1 MENDVHSYVTEIK
14 SNLELAYTRVKECVE
29 HRKLENKKVYDKNS
43 RPLQIDVGDQVLL
56 VNEIRNKKDPYYKL
70 GYTVIDLLDYNNVKI
85 ENTQKQQF
93 TVHRDRLRKI

>member
-1 MENDVHSYVTEIK
+1 MM
-14 SNLELAYTRVKECVE
+14 YTAMLQ
-29 HRKLENKKVYDKNS
+29 KLKV
-43 RPLQIDVGDQVLL
+43 LQVLL